1 MKNKFIT
8 TVVATALALTMTFSL
23 ANGMDVKAAEIT
35 EDSLVAAEDTNVGN
49 ESVDI
54 QQQEPVEISELETT
68 ENNDLSKSSES
79 ITVDESIAEDILA
92 TQADTAVVVGTVSD
106 YLTAKGDAKLYNINL
121 PAGVYL
127 QAQLTTPANADLDYD
142 LYLLD
147 AEGNILTG
155 SDYYTYINGT
165 AGTLPEALGYITS
178 GDTATY
184 YLYVLASEGGSV
196 SESFTLDYSV
206 STACDSYEIDE
217 SVRQALAFTYGA
229 GGAYIESRN
238 LSSPIDN
245 DWYVITVP
253 SSRIYD
259 KLKISATTA
268 STNTCSVEV
277 YQNVASEGYQMK
289 RVGSGNTISV
299 SSGKYYIRVS
309 NAKTMENF
317 DDLDIQNY
325 KLSITPILKATGI
338 VITDLKGSEGLN
350 KVVNYPG
357 YGAHFRTQGSGT
369 LTVYGVLTA
378 TDSSTGVTY
387 AVGGEQINGL
397 SNKICSAK
405 HTRILNGENISGQ
418 LRYGYVKDPNDKHKI
433 IVDPEAAEVVK
444 LIFELTAQGKRKTE
458 VANYLNAHGI
468 DTPSAYKKRKGS
480 KNFFHAVEVKSLWST
495 SSIHDILND
504 EVYLG
509 KLIWNKTKKRVG
521 SNNTSTYVPKDEWIV
536 IENCHEPIITQ
547 KLFDTAHA
555 NSKKYIR
562 PKRGK
567 RNYNPFYYCGVCGRA
582 LVPSKRVKG
591 DILLCS
597 SSRIEEN
604 SPCKS
609 NRVEIAKV
617 ENTIMKIVNMYAT
630 AYLDEKGIKKAGKS
644 KEVSPEEKIATLEKK
659 VKSLSSKKMMLYSD
673 YKDDK
678 LTREEYVKRSKAM
691 VEQIDEL
698 HQEIEQ
704 LKTEIPPEDNSSS
717 KFETQLE
724 SIINM
729 ESFDREKIQKVIKK
743 VIINGEDNIE
753 IIWNTDDPFFK

>member
-1 MKNKFIT
+1 MPVFHTFTAGGKRYMFDANTNVIINLKEDLYFELEKYMQSGYKEITPAIEKLRDRGYLKDRADFEMVHPMDSTLEYSLERCIGTIALQVTQGCNLRCKYCAYSGSYDNRVHSSKRMSKEIAFKAIDFLFDHSIDRDRVSLGFYGGEPLLELDLIKECVKYAKKKSIGKELMFNITSNTTLITDEVLKFLYDNEFSLTVSLDGDRQAHDKNRVF
-8 TVVATALALTMTFSL
+8 AANGAGTFSVVMQIL
-23 ANGMDVKAAEIT
+23 EKIQTQYPDYMERVHINAVIDPTTDFDCKDTKVQEYCDDGFTGTKFERPGYMKLMEDIRAEKISCIVVK
-35 EDSLVAAEDTNVGN
+35 
-49 ESVDI
+49 
-54 QQQEPVEISELETT
+54 
-68 ENNDLSKSSES
+68 DLSR
-79 ITVDESIAEDILA
+79 
-92 TQADTAVVVGTVSD
+92 
-106 YLTAKGDAKLYNINL
+106 
-121 PAGVYL
+121 
-127 QAQLTTPANADLDYD
+127 
-142 LYLLD
+142 
-147 AEGNILTG
+147 
-155 SDYYTYINGT
+155 
-165 AGTLPEALGYITS
+165 LGR
-178 GDTATY
+178 D
-184 YLYVLASEGGSV
+184 
-196 SESFTLDYSV
+196 
-206 STACDSYEIDE
+206 
-217 SVRQALAFTYGA
+217 
-229 GGAYIESRN
+229 YIEVGSLLEQILPLYQVRVIAVN
-238 LSSPIDN
+238 DN
-245 DWYVITVP
+245 
-253 SSRIYD
+253 YD
-259 KLKISATTA
+259 SNNYDG
-268 STNTCSVEV
+268 STGGM
-277 YQNVASEGYQMK
+277 NVAFKNLIYMLYS
-289 RVGSGNTISV
+289 R
-299 SSGKYYIRVS
+299 
-309 NAKTMENF
+309 
-317 DDLDIQNY
+317 D
-325 KLSITPILKATGI
+325 
-338 VITDLKGSEGLN
+338 
-350 KVVNYPG
+350 
-357 YGAHFRTQGSGT
+357 
-369 LTVYGVLTA
+369 
-378 TDSSTGVTY
+378 
-387 AVGGEQINGL
+387 L

-418 LRYGYVKDPNDKHKI
+418 LRYGYVKDPSDKHKI

-468 DTPSAYKKRKGS
+468 DTPSAYKKKKGS

-609 NRVEIAKV
+609 NRVEITKV
-617 ENTIMKIVNMYAT
+617 EDTIMKIVNMYAT

-753 IIWNTDDPFFK
+753 IVWNTDDPFFK

>member
-217 SVRQALAFTYGA
+217 SVRQALAFTYGT

-299 SSGKYYIRVS
+299 SSGKYYIKVS

-397 SNKICSAK
+397 YYSPAW
-405 HTRILNGENISGQ
+405 
-418 LRYGYVKDPNDKHKI
+418 
-433 IVDPEAAEVVK
+433 EA
-444 LIFELTAQGKRKTE
+444 
-458 VANYLNAHGI
+458 
-468 DTPSAYKKRKGS
+468 
-480 KNFFHAVEVKSLWST
+480 
-495 SSIHDILND
+495 
-504 EVYLG
+504 
-509 KLIWNKTKKRVG
+509 
-521 SNNTSTYVPKDEWIV
+521 NNTSANAIRRGTGTTDSSGKFEIDISLPPGIGVYSYYGSTST
-536 IENCHEPIITQ
+536 HY
-547 KLFDTAHA
+547 FD
-555 NSKKYIR
+555 I
-562 PKRGK
+562 
-567 RNYNPFYYCGVCGRA
+567 CGV
-582 LVPSKRVKG
+582 S
-591 DILLCS
+591 
-597 SSRIEEN
+597 
-604 SPCKS
+604 
-609 NRVEIAKV
+609 
-617 ENTIMKIVNMYAT
+617 
-630 AYLDEKGIKKAGKS
+630 
-644 KEVSPEEKIATLEKK
+644 VSP
-659 VKSLSSKKMMLYSD
+659 SDDSSISA
-673 YKDDK
+673 
-678 LTREEYVKRSKAM
+678 S
-691 VEQIDEL
+691 
-698 HQEIEQ
+698 
-704 LKTEIPPEDNSSS
+704 
-717 KFETQLE
+717 ETIFHLAYT
-724 SIINM
+724 M
-729 ESFDREKIQKVIKK
+729 YH
-743 VIINGEDNIE
+743 
-753 IIWNTDDPFFK
+753 PF

>member
-1 MKNKFIT
+1 MNDQIENYELDMNKIPAHIAFIMDGNGRWAKKRMMPRTYGHNEGTKTIRKIALEANRLGVKAMTVYAFSTENFSRPEEEVQFIFKLPKKFFELYLKELIENNVQIVVQNKLRKAGIDMKNKFIT

-350 KVVNYPG
+350 QVVNFPG

-397 SNKICSAK
+397 YYSPAW
-405 HTRILNGENISGQ
+405 
-418 LRYGYVKDPNDKHKI
+418 
-433 IVDPEAAEVVK
+433 EA
-444 LIFELTAQGKRKTE
+444 
-458 VANYLNAHGI
+458 
-468 DTPSAYKKRKGS
+468 
-480 KNFFHAVEVKSLWST
+480 
-495 SSIHDILND
+495 
-504 EVYLG
+504 
-509 KLIWNKTKKRVG
+509 
-521 SNNTSTYVPKDEWIV
+521 NNTSANAIRRGTGTTDSSGKFEIDISLPPGIGVYSYYGSTST
-536 IENCHEPIITQ
+536 HY
-547 KLFDTAHA
+547 FD
-555 NSKKYIR
+555 I
-562 PKRGK
+562 
-567 RNYNPFYYCGVCGRA
+567 CGV
-582 LVPSKRVKG
+582 S
-591 DILLCS
+591 
-597 SSRIEEN
+597 
-604 SPCKS
+604 
-609 NRVEIAKV
+609 
-617 ENTIMKIVNMYAT
+617 
-630 AYLDEKGIKKAGKS
+630 
-644 KEVSPEEKIATLEKK
+644 VSP
-659 VKSLSSKKMMLYSD
+659 SDDSSISA
-673 YKDDK
+673 
-678 LTREEYVKRSKAM
+678 S
-691 VEQIDEL
+691 
-698 HQEIEQ
+698 
-704 LKTEIPPEDNSSS
+704 
-717 KFETQLE
+717 ETIFHLAYT
-724 SIINM
+724 M
-729 ESFDREKIQKVIKK
+729 YH
-743 VIINGEDNIE
+743 
-753 IIWNTDDPFFK
+753 PF

>member
-1 MKNKFIT
+1 MARKSRKNMMLQENTALPDKEKKVLFKAGLYARLSHEKEENIERGTIETQMELMKNY
-8 TVVATALALTMTFSL
+8 
-23 ANGMDVKAAEIT
+23 VKDH
-35 EDSLVAAEDTNVGN
+35 EDIVIEEEYYDASFTGTNFERPDFKRMLEDAKTGRINCIIVK
-49 ESVDI
+49 
-54 QQQEPVEISELETT
+54 
-68 ENNDLSKSSES
+68 DLSRLGRNYVEM
-79 ITVDESIAEDILA
+79 
-92 TQADTAVVVGTVSD
+92 
-106 YLTAKGDAKLYNINL
+106 
-121 PAGVYL
+121 
-127 QAQLTTPANADLDYD
+127 
-142 LYLLD
+142 
-147 AEGNILTG
+147 GN
-155 SDYYTYINGT
+155 
-165 AGTLPEALGYITS
+165 
-178 GDTATY
+178 
-184 YLYVLASEGGSV
+184 
-196 SESFTLDYSV
+196 
-206 STACDSYEIDE
+206 
-217 SVRQALAFTYGA
+217 
-229 GGAYIESRN
+229 YIERVFPFLNVRFIAVTDDFDSFRPGTDIMMPLKNMNIAFKNLIYMLYSR
-238 LSSPIDN
+238 D
-245 DWYVITVP
+245 
-253 SSRIYD
+253 
-259 KLKISATTA
+259 
-268 STNTCSVEV
+268 
-277 YQNVASEGYQMK
+277 
-289 RVGSGNTISV
+289 
-299 SSGKYYIRVS
+299 
-309 NAKTMENF
+309 
-317 DDLDIQNY
+317 
-325 KLSITPILKATGI
+325 
-338 VITDLKGSEGLN
+338 
-350 KVVNYPG
+350 
-357 YGAHFRTQGSGT
+357 
-369 LTVYGVLTA
+369 
-378 TDSSTGVTY
+378 
-387 AVGGEQINGL
+387 L

-405 HTRILNGENISGQ
+405 HTRILKGENISGQ

-591 DILLCS
+591 DILLCY

-604 SPCKS
+604 SPCKN
-609 NRVEIAKV
+609 NRVEVAKV
-617 ENTIMKIVNMYAT
+617 EDAIMKIVNMYAT

-753 IIWNTDDPFFK
+753 IVWNTDDPFFK

>member
-1 MKNKFIT
+1 M
-8 TVVATALALTMTFSL
+8 S
-23 ANGMDVKAAEIT
+23 EIT
-35 EDSLVAAEDTNVGN
+35 AMYIRLSMEDEDVSLNRKE
-49 ESVDI
+49 ES
-54 QQQEPVEISELETT
+54 
-68 ENNDLSKSSES
+68 N
-79 ITVDESIAEDILA
+79 
-92 TQADTAVVVGTVSD
+92 
-106 YLTAKGDAKLYNINL
+106 
-121 PAGVYL
+121 
-127 QAQLTTPANADLDYD
+127 
-142 LYLLD
+142 
-147 AEGNILTG
+147 
-155 SDYYTYINGT
+155 
-165 AGTLPEALGYITS
+165 
-178 GDTATY
+178 
-184 YLYVLASEGGSV
+184 SV
-196 SESFTLDYSV
+196 SSQREL
-206 STACDSYEIDE
+206 
-217 SVRQALAFTYGA
+217 LK
-229 GGAYIESRN
+229 AYIENHSELKDTKVQEYCDDGFTGTKFER
-238 LSSPIDN
+238 PG
-245 DWYVITVP
+245 YM
-253 SSRIYD
+253 
-259 KLKISATTA
+259 KLMEDIRAEKISCIVVKDLSRLGRDYIEVGSLLEQILPLYQVRVIAVNDNYDSDNYDG
-268 STNTCSVEV
+268 STGGM
-277 YQNVASEGYQMK
+277 NVAFKNLIYMLYS
-289 RVGSGNTISV
+289 R
-299 SSGKYYIRVS
+299 
-309 NAKTMENF
+309 
-317 DDLDIQNY
+317 D
-325 KLSITPILKATGI
+325 
-338 VITDLKGSEGLN
+338 
-350 KVVNYPG
+350 
-357 YGAHFRTQGSGT
+357 
-369 LTVYGVLTA
+369 
-378 TDSSTGVTY
+378 
-387 AVGGEQINGL
+387 L

-495 SSIHDILND
+495 SSIRDILND

-547 KLFDTAHA
+547 KLFDMAHA

-582 LVPSKRVKG
+582 LAPSKRVKG

-597 SSRIEEN
+597 SSRIEKN

-617 ENTIMKIVNMYAT
+617 EDAIMKIVNMYAT

-644 KEVSPEEKIATLEKK
+644 KEVSPEEKIVTLEKK

-753 IIWNTDDPFFK
+753 IVWNTDDPFFK

>member
-206 STACDSYEIDE
+206 STACDSYEIVE

-397 SNKICSAK
+397 YYSPAW
-405 HTRILNGENISGQ
+405 
-418 LRYGYVKDPNDKHKI
+418 
-433 IVDPEAAEVVK
+433 EA
-444 LIFELTAQGKRKTE
+444 
-458 VANYLNAHGI
+458 
-468 DTPSAYKKRKGS
+468 
-480 KNFFHAVEVKSLWST
+480 
-495 SSIHDILND
+495 
-504 EVYLG
+504 
-509 KLIWNKTKKRVG
+509 
-521 SNNTSTYVPKDEWIV
+521 NNTSANAIRRGTGTTDSSGKFEIDISLPPGIGVYSYYGSTST
-536 IENCHEPIITQ
+536 HY
-547 KLFDTAHA
+547 FD
-555 NSKKYIR
+555 I
-562 PKRGK
+562 
-567 RNYNPFYYCGVCGRA
+567 CGV
-582 LVPSKRVKG
+582 S
-591 DILLCS
+591 
-597 SSRIEEN
+597 
-604 SPCKS
+604 
-609 NRVEIAKV
+609 
-617 ENTIMKIVNMYAT
+617 
-630 AYLDEKGIKKAGKS
+630 
-644 KEVSPEEKIATLEKK
+644 VSP
-659 VKSLSSKKMMLYSD
+659 SDDSSISA
-673 YKDDK
+673 
-678 LTREEYVKRSKAM
+678 S
-691 VEQIDEL
+691 
-698 HQEIEQ
+698 
-704 LKTEIPPEDNSSS
+704 
-717 KFETQLE
+717 ETIFHLAYT
-724 SIINM
+724 M
-729 ESFDREKIQKVIKK
+729 YH
-743 VIINGEDNIE
+743 
-753 IIWNTDDPFFK
+753 PF